1 MSQKNHLLDTP
12 IEFLKGVGPQR
23 AEILQKELNV
33 FSFRDLLEFY
43 PFRYIDKTQ
52 FHKISEL
59 KSDLTDVQIIGKIVQ
74 VKVEG
79 VGRKKR
85 LKAIFE
91 DETSRMELIWFKGVS
106 WMKKSIQLQEEIVI
120 FGKPTFYKGVCS
132 ISHLKWS
139 L

>member
-1 MSQKNHLLDTP
+1 M
-12 IEFLKGVGPQR
+12 
-23 AEILQKELNV
+23 
-33 FSFRDLLEFY
+33 LEFY

-120 FGKPTFYKGVCS
+120 FWKAN
-132 ISHLKWS
+132 IL
-139 L
+139 